1 VINAIGPLITTVIG
15 AVIGWLPG
23 GLTGAIGAPLT
34 VLLAVGGKRG
44 EHRMVMHLHGW
55 WLILY
60 YPWFLLLLA
69 ASPFLEKRLATHFG
83 EERTQLVLGSTLIL
97 LFIFP
102 VILCVVRLTR
112 YAILSFYLQ
121 II

>member
-1 VINAIGPLITTVIG
+1 VDWRAYR
-15 AVIGWLPG
+15 
-23 GLTGAIGAPLT
+23 
-34 VLLAVGGKRG
+34 LAVDGFASRYRRMTKRG

-69 ASPFLEKRLATHFG
+69 ASPFLEKRLAKHFG
-83 EERTQLVLGSTLIL
+83 EERTQFVLGSTLIL

-112 YAILSFYLQ
+112 YAILSFY
-121 II
+121 